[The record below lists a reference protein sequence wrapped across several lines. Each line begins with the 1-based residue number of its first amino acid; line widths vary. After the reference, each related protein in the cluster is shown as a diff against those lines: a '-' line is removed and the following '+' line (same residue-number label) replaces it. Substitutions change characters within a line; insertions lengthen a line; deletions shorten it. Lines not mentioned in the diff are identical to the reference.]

1 MLYCG
6 LISVGLVGL
15 SWVITAQQLV
25 QQQWMPPLEQGQL
38 LAARGAGAGRSQ
50 LVHAC
55 MPCSRCQLSLSL
67 HHEQPEVARHL
78 SVAVLVAIQ
87 HKAKWHGKELS
98 LWQAAPR
105 VLELEQP
112 ASG

>member
-1 MLYCG
+1 MNGALGLFTRWGWRTMLYCG

-55 MPCSRCQLSLSL
+55 MPCKFL
-67 HHEQPEVARHL
+67 
-78 SVAVLVAIQ
+78 
-87 HKAKWHGKELS
+87 
-98 LWQAAPR
+98 
-105 VLELEQP
+105 
-112 ASG
+112 